1 MLSDHLVRDYFD
13 LATFYTAR
21 SYERESTAGQ
31 ASRASAAA
39 PRG

>member
-1 MLSDHLVRDYFD
+1 MLSTRWVGHYFD
-13 LATFYTAR
+13 AATFYTVKGF
-21 SYERESTAGQ
+21 ERESTAGQ